1 MLLAR
6 VMLLVALCGLVAAC
20 AGGAPS
26 PDKPIDVN
34 TGTLPAAAS
43 AAAEAESPL
52 SRAVLKA
59 VNEFRATRNVAPLSN
74 DGALQRA
81 ASVHAADMQLRGFYG
96 HHNPEGQ
103 GPRERVLVASPAFKG
118 KVAENIQMVE
128 GQTYASMSDE
138 ALAKALVDKWA
149 ISPAHRKN
157 MQSPDMTR
165 SGIGIARSGQKFIVV
180 QVFSGS

>member
-6 VMLLVALCGLVAAC
+6 LMLLVALCGLVAAC
-20 AGGAPS
+20 AGAPS
-26 PDKPIDVN
+26 LDKPIDVN
-34 TGTLPAAAS
+34 TVTLPAAAS
-43 AAAEAESPL
+43 VAAEAETPL
-52 SRAVLKA
+52 SRAVLNA
-59 VNEFRATRNVAPLSN
+59 VNAFRASRNVAPLSN
-74 DGALQRA
+74 DGTLQRA

-103 GPRERVLVASPAFKG
+103 GPHERVLAVSPTFKG
-118 KVAENIQMVE
+118 KVAENIQIVE

-157 MQSPDMTR
+157 MQSSDITR
-165 SGIGIARSGQKFIVV
+165 SGIGIARSGDKFIVV